1 MSKVFAEGMIAKRR
15 ENAPEFVKLSLSF
28 KCSEFIE
35 WLRTHENKGWVNVT
49 VKQSK
54 DGKYYAELDT
64 WEAKEGS
71 QQQPAP
77 KAPVPQPIAPK
88 KATEPDIS
96 DLFSDDM
103 PF

>member
-1 MSKVFAEGMIAKRR
+1 MSKVFAEGMIAKKR

-71 QQQPAP
+71 QQA
-77 KAPVPQPIAPK
+77 APIAPAPQPMSK
-88 KATEPDIS
+88 ETS
-96 DLFSDDM
+96 DHIAELFTDDM